1 MLSRRDKVDC
11 HVSQV
16 PAYFSAWKKGAEDD
30 EMAKLF
36 QAILVKVFVFFLL
49 IIFRVAP
56 ALLRQATYGS
66 LKLGFYHAVKRR
78 LVKNPKGE

>member
-36 QAILVKVFVFFLL
+36 QAILVKVFVFFYSLFLGLL
-49 IIFRVAP
+49 
-56 ALLRQATYGS
+56 LH
-66 LKLGFYHAVKRR
+66 FYDKQRTD
-78 LVKNPKGE
+78 LSS